1 MASFSSFYP
10 TLLNASLTKFNPGIR
25 DESPAGPAARVLG
38 LLAAATPAGWRQGKP
53 PIFPLAR
60 QSRRCNTSPDPRLTR
75 PASASSWA
83 PGIRMA

>member
-10 TLLNASLTKFNPGIR
+10 TLLNASLTKFNPGVR
-25 DESPAGPAARVLG
+25 DESPPG
-38 LLAAATPAGWRQGKP
+38 LLRVCWACWLLQP
-53 PIFPLAR
+53 PPDGDRANPLFPLAR

-83 PGIRMA
+83 PGIQMA